1 MNQSKKSKNILGSNL
16 EPCSF
21 QPMTGYARNGYCETI
36 EGDYGDHLVCAKMDQ
51 PFLDFTKSKGND
63 LSSVVKE
70 GDKWCLCQKRWQ
82 QAYDAGFAPQVIK
95 KATNRAV
102 KKSIQRKIKEGM
114 KGGRKSVKTRK
125 YKRKNYSNKK
135 TLSLR
140 NFFSFFFPK

>member
-70 GDKWCLCQKRWQ
+70 GDNWCLCQKRWQ

-114 KGGRKSVKTRK
+114 KGGKRKTKTRK
-125 YKRKNYSNKK
+125 YRKKNSSHKK
-135 TLSLR
+135 NQGLLG
-140 NFFSFFFPK
+140 FFSSFFN

>member
-1 MNQSKKSKNILGSNL
+1 MNKSKKLKNIVGSEL

-70 GDKWCLCQKRWQ
+70 GDNWCLCQKRWQ

-114 KGGRKSVKTRK
+114 KGGKRKTKTRK
-125 YKRKNYSNKK
+125 YRKKNISHKK
-135 TLSLR
+135 NQGLLGYFS
-140 NFFSFFFPK
+140 SFFN